1 MPLARPNAQRRTSPR
16 IAWAAL
22 AALTLS
28 ACGAP
33 TRQTFDLSGL
43 PGDRTGA
50 LASAPRNGSARV
62 SIEEPTAV
70 APFGGERIVIRTED
84 GGVAFLADAQWADR
98 ATRLMQRRLIGA
110 FSSSGLAAALPAGPV
125 EAALAFDVRRFE
137 IDAAR
142 GVAVVELMATLRDD
156 RSGQRRA
163 AQIFR
168 GEAPAPHT
176 KDGAAALA
184 LEAALDAATGRL
196 IAWTRA
202 RL

>member
-1 MPLARPNAQRRTSPR
+1 MPLATPNALRRTPPR
-16 IAWAAL
+16 IAWVAL

-33 TRQTFDLSGL
+33 TRQTFDFSGL
-43 PGDRTGA
+43 PGDRTGSLGSRA
-50 LASAPRNGSARV
+50 RSGSARV
-62 SIEEPTAV
+62 AIEEPTAV
-70 APFGGERIVIRTED
+70 APFGGERIVMRLDD
-84 GGVAFLADAQWADR
+84 GSVAFLADAQWSDR
-98 ATRLMQRRLIGA
+98 VTRLMQRRLIA
-110 FSSSGLAAALPAGPV
+110 SFSRGGVAAAMPAGPV
-125 EAALAFDVRRFE
+125 EAALAFDIRRFE

-156 RSGQRRA
+156 RSGKRRA
-163 AQIFR
+163 AEIFR

-184 LEAALDAATGRL
+184 LEAALDAATSRL

>member
-1 MPLARPNAQRRTSPR
+1 MLLARPKAMRRTLSR

-33 TRQTFDLSGL
+33 TRQTFDLSSA
-43 PGDRTGA
+43 PGDRTGSLGPA
-50 LASAPRNGSARV
+50 LRRGSARLA
-62 SIEEPTAV
+62 IEEPTAV
-70 APFGGERIVIRTED
+70 APFDGDRIVIRTD
-84 GGVAFLADAQWADR
+84 DQSVAFLADAQWSDR
-98 ATRLMQRRLIGA
+98 ATRLVQRRLVA
-110 FSSSGLAAALPAGPV
+110 LFLSGGVAAAPPAGPV
-125 EAALAFDVRRFE
+125 EAALAFDLRRFE
-137 IDAAR
+137 IDTAR
-142 GVAVVELMATLRDD
+142 GVAVVELLATLRDD
-156 RSGQRRA
+156 RSGKRRA
-163 AQIFR
+163 AEIFR

-184 LEAALDAATGRL
+184 VEEALDAATGRL